1 MFVAACTDS
10 RVPRRQARAK
20 ETRRRD
26 DQEARVGCA
35 QGVGKTLSI
44 MPYSQYS
51 EPSRH
56 AIVILSAQNIM
67 ASNLVILFMET
78 FEKVISCEIMLS
90 LSECVDLLFV
100 HLFQVHDVQS

>member
-44 MPYSQYS
+44 MLYTPYSQYS

-56 AIVILSAQNIM
+56 AIVILSTQNIM
-67 ASNLVILFMET
+67 ASNL
-78 FEKVISCEIMLS
+78 
-90 LSECVDLLFV
+90 
-100 HLFQVHDVQS
+100 